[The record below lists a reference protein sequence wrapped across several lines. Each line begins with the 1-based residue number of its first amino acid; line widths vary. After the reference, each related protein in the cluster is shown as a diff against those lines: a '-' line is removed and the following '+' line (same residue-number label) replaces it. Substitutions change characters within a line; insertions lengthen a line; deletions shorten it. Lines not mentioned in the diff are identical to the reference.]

1 MNKTLTLG
9 LLALTLSASAQTN
22 VATISSGIRLIE
34 STGKKGDELV
44 IPYQKYELDNG
55 LTLIIH
61 EDHSDPIVHV
71 DVTYHVGSAREEP
84 MRSGFAHFFE
94 HMMFQ
99 GSDNVADEQHFKMVS
114 EAGGNLNG
122 TTNADRTNY
131 FETLPSNQLETALW
145 LEADRMGF
153 FLNAVTQEK
162 FEVQRATVKNERGQN
177 YDNRPYGLVREKTA
191 QALYPQNHPY
201 HWPTIGYLEDLDR
214 VNVKDLQ
221 KFFMRWYGPNNASL
235 TVAGDVKPEQVIAL
249 VKKYFGTIPRGAKVE
264 KQKPMEVKL
273 DADRYISYEDN
284 IRFPLLMMTF
294 PSVPNYHPDEA
305 PLDVLADI
313 LGGSKSSLFYK
324 NFEKSQVA
332 IQANVSNPCQ
342 ELGGYFSMTVLPYP
356 GKNLAEIEAMIR
368 ATLLEFETTGV
379 SPEALERYKASY
391 ESGVISSLETVSG
404 KASQLAQ
411 NNFMLGTP
419 NNLAADMKR
428 YMDVTE
434 KDVMRVYEKY
444 LKNKPAVILS
454 VYPKG
459 QPQLVAKP
467 DNFVYKRDES
477 LKPNLA
483 QYEGLN
489 HRQATAKED
498 GFDRSKRPA
507 SGSNPIIEIPNF
519 WKANFDN
526 GLSIIGTKNDEIPKV
541 FLRFSVKSGH
551 RYCDPSKAGIA
562 NLFAS
567 LMAETT
573 KNYTP
578 EQLGSEL
585 EKLGSS
591 IDVYAGSEEVVVN
604 MSSLTK
610 NLDKTLKLLEE
621 VLFRPV
627 FSKEEFERKKF
638 EQLEDIANQVNV
650 PTTLANNLFNEVL
663 YGTDHVMAVPT
674 IGTTTTLNNVS
685 LQDIQFYFENQF
697 APNMTNMV
705 IVGDVEKDEILGKLE
720 FLKKWEKRVVKT
732 PTEPVVAQSTP
743 KKPKVYLLDKPG
755 AAQSEIRMGYLALP
769 YDATG
774 EYYKAN
780 LMNFP
785 LGGAF
790 NSRVNLNLREDKG
803 WTYGAF
809 SYFNGTKHAGPFG
822 AQAGV
827 KKEATDSALVEFIK
841 EFEKYA
847 ASGITEEELQFT
859 KKSVGQQDALKYEA
873 GYQKTGFL
881 NRILAYNLDS
891 DYTKKQTAVLDA
903 ITKQEIDA
911 LAKKYVDMRKMAIVV
926 VGDKATILEGLSK
939 LPYEIEVRSIPVE
952 AEKK

>member
-1 MNKTLTLG
+1 
-9 LLALTLSASAQTN
+9 
-22 VATISSGIRLIE
+22 
-34 STGKKGDELV
+34 
-44 IPYQKYELDNG
+44 
-55 LTLIIH
+55 
-61 EDHSDPIVHV
+61 
-71 DVTYHVGSAREEP
+71 
-84 MRSGFAHFFE
+84 
-94 HMMFQ
+94 
-99 GSDNVADEQHFKMVS
+99 
-114 EAGGNLNG
+114 
-122 TTNADRTNY
+122 
-131 FETLPSNQLETALW
+131 
-145 LEADRMGF
+145 
-153 FLNAVTQEK
+153 
-162 FEVQRATVKNERGQN
+162 
-177 YDNRPYGLVREKTA
+177 
-191 QALYPQNHPY
+191 
-201 HWPTIGYLEDLDR
+201 
-214 VNVKDLQ
+214 
-221 KFFMRWYGPNNASL
+221 
-235 TVAGDVKPEQVIAL
+235 
-249 VKKYFGTIPRGAKVE
+249 
-264 KQKPMEVKL
+264 
-273 DADRYISYEDN
+273 
-284 IRFPLLMMTF
+284 
-294 PSVPNYHPDEA
+294 
-305 PLDVLADI
+305 
-313 LGGSKSSLFYK
+313 
-324 NFEKSQVA
+324 
-332 IQANVSNPCQ
+332 
-342 ELGGYFSMTVLPYP
+342 
-356 GKNLAEIEAMIR
+356 
-368 ATLLEFETTGV
+368 
-379 SPEALERYKASY
+379 
-391 ESGVISSLETVSG
+391 VSG

-434 KDVMRVYEKY
+434 KDVMRVYETY
-444 LKNKPAVILS
+444 IKNKPAVILS

-467 DNFVYKRDES
+467 DNFVYNRDES

-498 GFDRSKRPA
+498 GFDRSKRPTTGA
-507 SGSNPIIEIPNF
+507 NPVINIPDF

-526 GLSIIGTKNDEIPKV
+526 GLSIIGAKNDEIPEV
-541 FLRFSVKSGH
+541 FLRLSVKSGH

-567 LMAETT
+567 LMVETT

-591 IDVYAGSEEVVVN
+591 IEVYAGSEEVVVN

-621 VLFRPV
+621 VLYHPV
-627 FSKEEFERKKF
+627 FSPEEFERKKF
-638 EQLEDIANQVNV
+638 EQLEAIANQVNV

-663 YGTDHVMAVPT
+663 YGNDHVMALPT
-674 IGTTTTLNNVS
+674 IGTAATVNNIG

-697 APNMTNMV
+697 VPNITNMV
-705 IVGDVEKDEILGKLE
+705 IVGDIEKDAILAKLE
-720 FLKKWEKRVVKT
+720 FLKLWQKKVVKT
-732 PTEPVVAQSTP
+732 PTVAVALPAP
-743 KKPKVYLLDKPG
+743 KKTKIYLLDKPG

-774 EYYKAN
+774 EFYKAN

-847 ASGITEEELQFT
+847 ASGITEEELLFT
-859 KKSVGQQDALKYEA
+859 KNSVGQQDALKYEA

-891 DYTKKQTAVLDA
+891 EYTKKQTAVLEA
-903 ITKQEIDA
+903 ITKSDIDA
-911 LAKKYVDMRKMAIVV
+911 LAKKYVDIGKMAIVV